1 MDYAY
6 MNGECFLILKE
17 VLDEIY
23 KLTMLTSMSLN
34 VLEVVWREWLIGG
47 ANWMRKLVND
57 LTQGI

>member
-6 MNGECFLILKE
+6 MNGECVLILKE

-23 KLTMLTSMSLN
+23 KLTILTSVSLN
-34 VLEVVWREWLIGG
+34 VLEVVWWEWLIGG

-57 LTQGI
+57 LAQGV